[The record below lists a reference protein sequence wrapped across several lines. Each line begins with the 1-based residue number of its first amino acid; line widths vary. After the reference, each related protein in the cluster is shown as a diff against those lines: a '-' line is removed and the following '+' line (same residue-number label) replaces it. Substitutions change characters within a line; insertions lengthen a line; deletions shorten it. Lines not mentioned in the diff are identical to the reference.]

1 MTQLRD
7 TLEQTSR
14 SAQLERQAT
23 ESDNLRKTL
32 SDVPYTIYIG

>member
-1 MTQLRD
+1 
-7 TLEQTSR
+7 
-14 SAQLERQAT
+14 LERQAT